1 MPSNENS
8 LYDVLY
14 SEKKLE
20 FKKKD
25 EGTPT

>member
-1 MPSNENS
+1 MPSNEKS

-20 FKKKD
+20 FDKKE